1 MKIGIMGGT
10 FDPIH
15 LGHLF
20 LAQEVM
26 GAYHLDKVI
35 FVPSK
40 IGPHKM
46 NSVKT
51 TPDVRYEMV
60 KCAIADNQHFD
71 VSDIEIK
78 RQGISYT
85 IDTVRAFKRKY
96 KSDSGYFITGA
107 DAIVGIETWRE
118 YKTLLKDINFIAAT
132 RPSLKDEDLKA
143 EINRLNDTYDVEI
156 QMMDMLNLEI
166 SSSDIRRRCKAGRPI
181 KYLVPDCV
189 EKIIMERRLYDD

>member
-26 GAYHLDKVI
+26 DTYKLDKVI

-46 NSVKT
+46 DCVKT
-51 TPDVRYEMV
+51 APEMRYEMV
-60 KCAIADNQHFD
+60 KCAIADNEHFD

-78 RQGISYT
+78 RRGISYT

-107 DAIVGIETWRE
+107 DAIVGIESWRE

-132 RPSLKDEDLKA
+132 RPSLKDEELKA
-143 EINRLNDTYDVEI
+143 AIDRLNDVYNVEI
-156 QMMDMLNLEI
+156 QMMAMLNLEI
-166 SSSDIRRRCKAGRPI
+166 SSSDIRRRCREGRPI
-181 KYLVPDCV
+181 KYLVPSCV
-189 EKIIMERRLYDD
+189 EKIIMERRLYVE

>member
-26 GAYHLDKVI
+26 GAYKLDKVI

-40 IGPHKM
+40 IGPHKI

-51 TPDVRYEMV
+51 PPHIRYQMV
-60 KCAIADNQHFD
+60 KCAIADNEHFD

-78 RQGISYT
+78 RRGISYT
-85 IDTVRAFKRKY
+85 IDTVRVFKQKY

-107 DAIVGIETWRE
+107 DAIVGIESWRE

-132 RPSLKDEDLKA
+132 RPSLKDEELKA
-143 EINRLNDTYDVEI
+143 EIDRLNKIYDVEI

-166 SSSDIRRRCKAGRPI
+166 SSSDIRRRCKEGRPI
-181 KYLVPDCV
+181 KYLVPNCV
-189 EKIIMERRLYDD
+189 EKIIVERQLYDE